1 MAIAYQPLESKSGFK
16 SPGFIVDPQGNV
28 TVTSITVQARET
40 DGAGSA
46 ESIITVDN
54 IIIRGTQLVQGGED
68 SSFVAFGDGI
78 TGSNLQRLGILQY
91 LDVIGETRLVNG
103 SSSLNI
109 EDDSIDIVS
118 ETVGTLENFNIGST
132 TPGTA
137 TFTTTTT
144 STLNAVTA
152 AVTSLAASGNITTTQ
167 SPTSSNHLTRKDY
180 VDSRIAAFAI
190 AFGA

>member
-16 SPGFIVDPQGNV
+16 SPGFFVDPQGNV
-28 TVTSITVQARET
+28 TVTSITVQAEQGD
-40 DGAGSA
+40 DGPV
-46 ESIITVDN
+46 ESILTVDN

-68 SSFVAFGDGI
+68 SSFIAFGDGI

-109 EDDSIDIVS
+109 ENDSIDIVS

-132 TPGTA
+132 TPGPA